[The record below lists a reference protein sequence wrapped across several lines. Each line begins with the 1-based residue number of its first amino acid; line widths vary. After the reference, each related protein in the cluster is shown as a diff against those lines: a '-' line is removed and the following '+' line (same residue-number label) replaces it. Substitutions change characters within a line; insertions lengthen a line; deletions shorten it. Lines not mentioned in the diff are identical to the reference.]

1 MELLTTKNNALEVF
15 SYKNQQVRTVEQDG
29 QVWFVA
35 KDVWDVLGL
44 SDVSM
49 ATRILDDDEKMT
61 LQNLR
66 SHSGQR
72 GGAQFVNV
80 ISEPGLYKL
89 IFRSNK
95 PEAKEF
101 TRWVTH
107 ELLPQVRQH
116 GMYLSGK
123 ALAAFKNDPNL
134 FNKMVECYEE
144 SQRKI
149 AELEKKIEDSQSY
162 TTLAKVV
169 LGLPGSI
176 TFQEAANF
184 LSQHGFKT
192 GQNRLFKMCRD
203 KKFLCSRKGKQFNR
217 PTQRSVEKGLFSVET
232 RGGFKPVTLITPKG
246 LQTLSVLYSEQ
257 DYPLLVQMEEPEA
270 IEA

>member
-1 MELLTTKNNALEVF
+1 MNNALEVF

-35 KDVWDVLGL
+35 KDVCDILGIKNVN
-44 SDVSM
+44 DTV
-49 ATRILDDDEKMT
+49 RKELDDDEKGIEKIYTPGGNQDMT
-61 LQNLR
+61 
-66 SHSGQR
+66 
-72 GGAQFVNV
+72 VV
-80 ISEPGLYKL
+80 TEPGLYKL
-89 IFRSNK
+89 IFRSKK

-123 ALAAFKNDPNL
+123 ALEAFQRNPQL

-144 SQRKI
+144 SQKKI

-184 LSQHGFKT
+184 LAQHGFKT
-192 GQNRLFKMCRD
+192 GQNRLYKMCRE
-203 KKFLCSRKGKQFNR
+203 KKFLCSRRGRQFNR
-217 PTQRSVEKGLFSVET
+217 PTQRAVERGLFSVET
-232 RGGFKPVTLITPKG
+232 RGGFKPVTLITPEG
-246 LQTLSVLYSEQ
+246 LRTLSVLYSEQ
-257 DYPLLVQMEEPEA
+257 DFPLLLQMEQEA
-270 IEA
+270 E

>member
-1 MELLTTKNNALEVF
+1 MEVTTTKNNALEVF

-35 KDVWDVLGL
+35 KDVCDVL
-44 SDVSM
+44 
-49 ATRILDDDEKMT
+49 RIMRTNDAIHGLDDDEKGTAKIRTPGGNQNMT
-61 LQNLR
+61 
-66 SHSGQR
+66 
-72 GGAQFVNV
+72 V
-80 ISEPGLYKL
+80 ISESGFYGLVL
-89 IFRSNK
+89 RSNK
-95 PEAKEF
+95 PEAKNF
-101 TRWVTH
+101 ARWVRK
-107 ELLPQVRQH
+107 EVLPQIRQH
-116 GMYLSGK
+116 GMYLSGR
-123 ALAAFKNDPNL
+123 ALEAFQRDPQL

-257 DYPLLVQMEEPEA
+257 DYPLLVQMEEAE
-270 IEA
+270 

>member
-1 MELLTTKNNALEVF
+1 MNNALEVF
-15 SYKNQQVRTVEQDG
+15 SYKDQQVRTVEQDG

-35 KDVWDVLGL
+35 KDVCDILGL
-44 SDVSM
+44 ADVSSSL
-49 ATRILDDDEKMT
+49 RSLDDDEKMT

-66 SHSGQR
+66 SHSGKR
-72 GGAQFVNV
+72 GGAQFITAVT
-80 ISEPGLYKL
+80 EPGLYKL

-95 PEAKEF
+95 SEAKEF

-123 ALAAFKNDPNL
+123 ALEAFQRDPKL
-134 FNKMVECYEE
+134 FNRMVECYEE
-144 SQRKI
+144 SQKKI

-169 LGLPGSI
+169 LGLPGAI

-184 LSQHGFKT
+184 LAQHGFKT
-192 GQNRLFKMCRD
+192 GQNRLFKMCRE
-203 KKFLCSRKGKQFNR
+203 KKMLCSRRGKQFNR
-217 PTQRSVEKGLFSVET
+217 PTQKSIEKGLFSVET
-232 RGGFKPVTLITPKG
+232 RGGFKPVTLITPEG
-246 LQTLSVLYSEQ
+246 LRTLSVLYSEQ
-257 DYPLLVQMEEPEA
+257 DYPLLLQMETEQAALEG
-270 IEA
+270 

>member
-1 MELLTTKNNALEVF
+1 MEVLTTKNNALEVF

-35 KDVWDVLGL
+35 KDVCDILKVQNIRQN
-44 SDVSM
+44 V
-49 ATRILDDDEKMT
+49 ATLDDDEKGVCKIYTPGGTQSMT
-61 LQNLR
+61 
-66 SHSGQR
+66 
-72 GGAQFVNV
+72 AVT
-80 ISEPGLYKL
+80 EPGLYKL

-123 ALAAFKNDPNL
+123 ALEVFQRDPQL
-134 FNKMVECYEE
+134 FNKIVEGYAE
-144 SQRKI
+144 SQKKI

-184 LSQHGFKT
+184 LAQHGFKT
-192 GQNRLFKMCRD
+192 GQNRLYKMCRD
-203 KKFLCSRKGKQFNR
+203 KKFLCSRRGRQFNR
-217 PTQRSVEKGLFSVET
+217 PTQRSIEKGLFSVET
-232 RGGFKPVTLITPKG
+232 RGGFKPVTLITPEG
-246 LQTLSVLYSEQ
+246 LRTLSVLYSEQ
-257 DYPLLVQMEEPEA
+257 DYPLLLQMEEPEA